1 MVSQGESTYLII
13 GSGGMLGQELSR
25 VCQQRGRPAR
35 LLLGPEEIDVTN
47 RKAVGKAIEDVKPS
61 VVLNATGYTD
71 VDGAES
77 DPVGADLVN
86 RAGAENLALACR
98 SVGALLVH
106 YSTDYVFDG
115 EALAP
120 YLVQA
125 PTAPQC
131 VYGETKLAGEDA
143 IRAIDVEHLI
153 IRSSW
158 LYAPHGK
165 NFVGSILKLARRR
178 SEISVVT
185 DQIGRPTSCVDLVA
199 MTLDLIDAGARG
211 VFHAANDGFCSWH
224 ELAEFIVEKAGEDCI
239 VKPCSTKEFPRPAK
253 RPAYSVLDLEETIR
267 LIGTPPHWKE
277 AVSVCVKQLM
287 SSP

>member
-1 MVSQGESTYLII
+1 MVRQGESTYLII
-13 GSGGMLGQELSR
+13 GCGGMLGRELAKA
-25 VCQQRGRPAR
+25 CQRRGRPTR
-35 LLLGPEEIDVTN
+35 LLLGPEEIDVTD
-47 RKAVGKAIEDVKPS
+47 RDAVRSAIEGVQPAL
-61 VVLNATGYTD
+61 VLNATGYTD

-77 DPVGADLVN
+77 DPVTADLVN
-86 RAGAENLALACR
+86 CAGAAYLAESCLSA
-98 SVGALLVH
+98 GALLVH

-115 EALAP
+115 QALAP
-120 YLVQA
+120 YPVQA

-131 VYGETKLAGEDA
+131 VYGVTKLAGENA
-143 IRAIDVEHLI
+143 IRAIAGEHLI

-158 LYAPHGK
+158 LYAPHGR

-185 DQIGRPTSCVDLVA
+185 DQIGRPTSCVDLAV

-224 ELAEFIVEKAGEDCI
+224 ELAEFIVEHAGEDCI

-253 RPAYSVLDLEETIR
+253 RPAYSVLDLTETIR

-277 AVSVCVKQLM
+277 AVSVCVRQLT

>member
-1 MVSQGESTYLII
+1 MARQGESTYLII
-13 GSGGMLGQELSR
+13 GCGGMLGRELTNA
-25 VCQQRGRPAR
+25 CQQRGRPTR
-35 LLLGPEEIDVTN
+35 LLLGPEEIDVTS
-47 RKAVGKAIEDVKPS
+47 REAVSRAIEDAKPT

-86 RAGAENLALACR
+86 RAGAAYLAESCQSA
-98 SVGALLVH
+98 GALLVH

-115 EALAP
+115 QALAP
-120 YLVQA
+120 YSVHA

-131 VYGETKLAGEDA
+131 VYGITKLAGEDA
-143 IRAIDVEHLI
+143 IRVIDVEHLI

-158 LYAPHGK
+158 LYAPHGN
-165 NFVGSILKLARRR
+165 NFVGTILKLARRR
-178 SEISVVT
+178 LEIPVVT
-185 DQIGRPTSCVDLVA
+185 DQIGRPTSCVDLAA

-224 ELAEFIVEKAGEDCI
+224 ELAEFIVEQAGEDCI
-239 VKPCSTKEFPRPAK
+239 VKPCSTQEFPRPAK

-277 AVSVCVKQLM
+277 AVSVCVKQLL